1 VIGDAHFLRGVT
13 SYPAIGDAA
22 VALSTP
28 DLMKIY
34 AIDKTVGVELGRLQ
48 QDTGVTA
55 YANIHDMIT
64 KHFAILGSTG
74 VGKSSGLASLLR
86 QISAVRPDLRIFLL
100 DGHNEYAHCFGD
112 RALVINP
119 ANFKLPFWLFTFEEL
134 LEVACLVGLALFG
147 LAGCNTFSEVPAP
160 PAADQVA
167 PTATLQNAGDIKY
180 YPSDEPLKLGLE
192 YFKKGSYGIAN
203 RYFRDAVEK
212 APEDAEAWI
221 GLAAS
226 YDRLRRFDLADQAYA
241 TAIKLTGETV
251 QILNDRGYSYL
262 LRGDLGKAR
271 AKFLKAYQL
280 DPTNPTVIN
289 NIQLLNS
296 SYRFVERIP

>member
-1 VIGDAHFLRGVT
+1 MTNRPLMRPSDHHSRPFFASRSACLIGIA
-13 SYPAIGDAA
+13 
-22 VALSTP
+22 
-28 DLMKIY
+28 
-34 AIDKTVGVELGRLQ
+34 
-48 QDTGVTA
+48 
-55 YANIHDMIT
+55 
-64 KHFAILGSTG
+64 LGS
-74 VGKSSGLASLLR
+74 
-86 QISAVRPDLRIFLL
+86 
-100 DGHNEYAHCFGD
+100 
-112 RALVINP
+112 
-119 ANFKLPFWLFTFEEL
+119 
-134 LEVACLVGLALFG
+134 LALFG
-147 LAGCNTFSEVPAP
+147 LTGCNTFSEVAAP

-167 PTATLQNAGDIKY
+167 PAVPLQNSGDIKY

-192 YFKKGSYGIAN
+192 YFKQGSYGIAN

-212 APEDAEAWI
+212 APKDAEAWI